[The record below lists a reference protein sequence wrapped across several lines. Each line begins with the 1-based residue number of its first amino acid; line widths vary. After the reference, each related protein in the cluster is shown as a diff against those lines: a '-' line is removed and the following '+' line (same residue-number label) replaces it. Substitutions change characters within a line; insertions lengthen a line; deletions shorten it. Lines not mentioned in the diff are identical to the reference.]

1 MDKRILIVEPDPK
14 QSEKNTLLLSK
25 EGYAL
30 RSTDRAL
37 EAIRTIQDELYE
49 VLIMDVGV
57 KDMAWDEALPIIK
70 GLDPDLPI
78 IMTSNDNTPT
88 LESAVLRQ
96 KPFYYHVKTFGTD
109 ELLLAVQ
116 NAVDRSR
123 AKR

>member
-1 MDKRILIVEPDPK
+1 MEKRVLIVEPNK
-14 QSEKNTLLLSK
+14 KESEKNLLLLSK

-37 EAIRTIQDELYE
+37 EAIRTIQEELYT

-57 KDMAWDEALPIIK
+57 KDMDWEEAVPIIK
-70 GLDPDLPI
+70 GLDPELPI
-78 IMTSNDNTPT
+78 IITSSDNTPA
-88 LESAVLRQ
+88 LEAAILRK

-116 NAVDRSR
+116 NAVERSR
-123 AKR
+123 AKP

>member
-14 QSEKNTLLLSK
+14 QSEKNALLLSK
-25 EGYAL
+25 EGYSF

-37 EAIRTIQDELYE
+37 EAIRNIQDELYT

-57 KDMAWDEALPIIK
+57 KDMAWEEALPIIK
-70 GLDPDLPI
+70 GLDPQLPI
-78 IMTSNDNTPT
+78 IMTSSDNTPS

-116 NAVDRSR
+116 NAVERSR
-123 AKR
+123 AKP